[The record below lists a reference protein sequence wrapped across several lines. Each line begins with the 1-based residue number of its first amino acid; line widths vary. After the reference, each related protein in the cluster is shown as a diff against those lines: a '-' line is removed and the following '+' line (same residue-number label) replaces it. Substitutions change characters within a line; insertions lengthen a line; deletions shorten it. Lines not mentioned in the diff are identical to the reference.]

1 LDLLPADLLP
11 SDAQRRTLVHWK
23 FYSAW
28 NLARSK
34 EYVVTHFLSL
44 RLLTTLAIAATLT
57 SGTSQLSHAREGEA
71 APAQISSDQVSSD
84 QADGAAKASPA
95 EKTKKAG
102 AAKSRKSVK
111 AKAKSKAK
119 SGSPAVKNPDAQYVR
134 IREEDKEPQA
144 LETAIVRFVAAPGS
158 KYEGRI
164 VDLVGVVHIGQLEY
178 YKDLNSR
185 LSKYDVVLY
194 ELVAPDGTRIRPQDL
209 EERRSILA
217 SMQTGMKDM
226 LNLEYQLEH
235 IDYMAKNF
243 RHADMS
249 PDEFMED
256 MASRG
261 DGLWKM
267 AARMMGAGLATQAA
281 NGGDAGMLM
290 ALFSTDRSKA
300 LKQVMAKQLTDVE
313 AVTAGMDDETGD
325 NTLIKGRNRKAF
337 EVLRKELDAGKKT
350 VAVFYGAGHLND
362 MAERLERDFGFK
374 PTTTTWLAAWDLQ
387 RN

>member
-1 LDLLPADLLP
+1 MVMICCHSGPRAVGLSTRDHCLG
-11 SDAQRRTLVHWK
+11 SD
-23 FYSAW
+23 
-28 NLARSK
+28 LARSK
-34 EYVVTHFLSL
+34 DYAVKKSLTL
-44 RLLTTLAIAATLT
+44 RLLNVVALLFASSFGHAA
-57 SGTSQLSHAREGEA
+57 LST
-71 APAQISSDQVSSD
+71 
-84 QADGAAKASPA
+84 ADDGVATKAKAPERTTEVNDKAEEKSKTEESP
-95 EKTKKAG
+95 EEQG
-102 AAKSRKSVK
+102 NSGQAAKS
-111 AKAKSKAK
+111 SKAK
-119 SGSPAVKNPDAQYVR
+119 RKAAANASASKNADTQYVR
-134 IREEDKEPQA
+134 IDESNGKPKA

-178 YKDLNSR
+178 YKDLNQR
-185 LSKYDVVLY
+185 LAKYDSVLY

-209 EERRSILA
+209 EDRRSLLA
-217 SMQTGMKDM
+217 SMQTGMKEM

-267 AARMMGAGLATQAA
+267 AARMMGAGLATQAS
-281 NGGDAGMLM
+281 NGGDAGILM
-290 ALFSTDRSKA
+290 ALFSTERSKA
-300 LKQVMAKQLTDVE
+300 MKQVMARQLTDVDL
-313 AVTAGMDDETGD
+313 VTAGMDDESGE

-350 VAVFYGAGHLND
+350 VAVFYGAGHLAD
-362 MAERLERDFGFK
+362 MAERLERDFEMK
-374 PTTTTWLAAWDLQ
+374 PTTKTWLVAWDLQ
-387 RN
+387 KN